1 MTDTLTVPASTT
13 PETDPFVQPIVLLV
27 DRNDPAPEADGIC
40 SAAIAS
46 VSAYASDLLTP
57 CGDTTSW
64 EAWLDGRF
72 TKSVRR
78 ADVKAYSKVVSELH
92 NEATE
97 AVVGRARALAF
108 RPAPYEQYPK
118 TLARLQVSGTHLPQV
133 PGTRRASDG
142 TAPNPVIVLNADLE
156 MTTGK
161 AAAQASHALFA
172 WFLTLDEDTQRA
184 WSDKLTGTVLFLDA
198 EDFTA
203 FPAKAVPDSIIVDA
217 GLTEIAPSSTTAYVM
232 VPTGPIVRRGRTWRN
247 FSATSP

>member
-1 MTDTLTVPASTT
+1 MTDTSVASASGT
-13 PETDPFVQPIVLLV
+13 PDTDSFVQPIVLLV

-40 SAAIAS
+40 AAAIAS
-46 VSAYASDLLTP
+46 VSAYASDLFTA

-64 EAWLDGRF
+64 DAWLDGRF

-78 ADVKAYSKVVSELH
+78 ADVKTYSKVVAELH
-92 NEATE
+92 GEATE

-118 TLARLQVSGTHLPQV
+118 VLSRLQVGGTHLPQV

-142 TAPNPVIVLNADLE
+142 TAPTPVIVLDAALK

-184 WSDKLTGTVLFLDA
+184 WATRPTGTVMFFGP
-198 EDFTA
+198 EDFRD
-203 FPAKAVPDSIIVDA
+203 FVAKAVPGSVIVDA

-232 VPTGPIVRRGRTWRN
+232 VPTGPL
-247 FSATSP
+247 

>member
-1 MTDTLTVPASTT
+1 MTDSITAPAFTA
-13 PETDPFVQPIVLLV
+13 PETGSFVQPIVLLI
-27 DRNDPAPEADGIC
+27 DRTDPAPEADGILA
-40 SAAIAS
+40 AAIAS

-64 EAWLDGRF
+64 ETWLDRRF

-78 ADVKAYSKVVSELH
+78 ADVKMYSKVVNELH

-118 TLARLQVSGTHLPQV
+118 VLSRLQVSGTHLPRV
-133 PGTRRASDG
+133 GGTHRASDG
-142 TAPNPVIVLNADLE
+142 KAPTPVIVLNADLQ

-172 WFLTLDEDTQRA
+172 WFLTLNEDTQGA
-184 WSDKLTGTVLFLDA
+184 WSNKLTGTVLFLDTD
-198 EDFTA
+198 DFRA
-203 FPAKAVPDSIIVDA
+203 FAAKAVPHSIIVDA

-232 VPTGPIVRRGRTWRN
+232 VPAAPM
-247 FSATSP
+247 